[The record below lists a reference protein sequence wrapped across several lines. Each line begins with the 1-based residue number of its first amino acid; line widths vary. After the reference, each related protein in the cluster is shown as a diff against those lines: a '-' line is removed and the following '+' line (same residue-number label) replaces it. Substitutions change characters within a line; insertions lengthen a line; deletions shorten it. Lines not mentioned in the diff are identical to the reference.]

1 MKWNERSKC
10 LRTARCWLINNK
22 RFNQQSN
29 GQFVMIRQNSP
40 GRINSLNWWLLW
52 DFHRLNRWWDLNWM
66 CCPSLSFL
74 FTTVVSGGKKIFSV
88 RFYLYTLSF
97 CTHIYYTNKLQIL
110 NLDPTRA
117 KYKFSVI
124 SLFTL
129 IRSFTVPRLGRRKK
143 KKMKMNQRKRGGVT

>member
-1 MKWNERSKC
+1 MLSDNEVEKN
-10 LRTARCWLINNK
+10 L
-22 RFNQQSN
+22 
-29 GQFVMIRQNSP
+29 
-40 GRINSLNWWLLW
+40 
-52 DFHRLNRWWDLNWM
+52 
-66 CCPSLSFL
+66 
-74 FTTVVSGGKKIFSV
+74 SGGKKIFSV